1 MEHEIEE
8 QKIELNPELKQR
20 GSLEFTSLDS
30 YLISFEDQENA
41 KVLSMEKK
49 NISLFLEIK

>member
-20 GSLEFTSLDS
+20 GLFEFTSLDS
-30 YLISFEDQENA
+30 YLISDED
-41 KVLSMEKK
+41 
-49 NISLFLEIK
+49 